1 MSAASFSSSALAG
14 VMMPSP
20 LNFVSAKIFVMSAV
34 SSRAME
40 SFSSLRFARI
50 CFAEAR
56 SFAPFSFSS
65 LKAEKGISVPRVS
78 SRSGSFRMP
87 VSHSAVAMTSSTRM
101 FPSWSTSMSS
111 RVFWSNSRF
120 FAGQL
125 RTVHSLRSSSPRWAM
140 SAPEVIFT
148 RTVPPTEVKVQLYLS
163 IISVFWCFRLN
174 KIRKKK

>member
-1 MSAASFSSSALAG
+1 MWSAVTPSAPLRSAALPIFSVIVVTRAASFSSSVLAG

-20 LNFVSAKIFVMSAV
+20 LNFVSAKTFVRSAV

-56 SFAPFSFSS
+56 SFAPSGFSS
-65 LKAEKGISVPRVS
+65 LKAEKGISVPRVR

-101 FPSWSTSMSS
+101 FPSWSASMSS
-111 RVFWSNSRF
+111 RVF
-120 FAGQL
+120 
-125 RTVHSLRSSSPRWAM
+125 
-140 SAPEVIFT
+140 
-148 RTVPPTEVKVQLYLS
+148 
-163 IISVFWCFRLN
+163 
-174 KIRKKK
+174 